1 MIRRAFCGFL
11 FITLTCSSP
20 GLADSP
26 ETGSAAA
33 AESADRQAVLEVL
46 ESYEEAMEA
55 KDLEA
60 LKELW
65 PRLSEVKAEAR
76 TISMSFDLTRSLDL
90 DLEVSNVEIGGDEAT
105 VECVRRDEITLTN
118 GEIFE
123 NESFVRFRLRRADGA
138 WRITSLEDFEG
149 EEMR

>member
-1 MIRRAFCGFL
+1 MVRRAFSGLL
-11 FITLTCSSP
+11 FIALTCSSP
-20 GLADSP
+20 ALAATPD
-26 ETGSAAA
+26 TGSPAA
-33 AESADRQAVLEVL
+33 AENADRQAVLEVL
-46 ESYEEAMEA
+46 ERYEEAMEA

-65 PRLSEVKAEAR
+65 PRLREIKAEAR

-90 DLEVSNVEIGGDEAT
+90 DLEVSNVEIGRDEAI

-123 NESFVRFRLRRADGA
+123 NESFVRFRLRRAEGG